1 MTATPDAFST
11 ADLEAMLAD
20 APLDITDYPKQETE
34 DERKARIIDIA
45 SELVNSLSTN
55 MSDDDAAILHKT
67 VLHMIVSHMIGWHTT
82 VSESNFNDDETRSA
96 ICWARDA
103 GKFQAILCI
112 LDTIRVSDD
121 DFTCT
126 V

>member
-34 DERKARIIDIA
+34 DERKARIIGLA
-45 SELVNSLSTN
+45 EELVNN
-55 MSDDDAAILHKT
+55 MANDLEGEDAAILHKV
-67 VLHMIVSHMIGWHTT
+67 VLHMITSHMIGWHTT
-82 VSESNFNDDETRSA
+82 VSEHNINRDETRNG
-96 ICWARDA
+96 IGWARDA

-112 LDTIRVSDD
+112 LDTIGVSDD